1 MPDATGGQIIGRRA
15 EQQDGFGRGTARL
28 SGGAQAPFFV
38 LCDGMG
44 GHGFGAQ
51 AASLA
56 LDAALA
62 QADCGASANW
72 RELLDQALLSAN
84 RAIGEHVRENPRCKG
99 MGCTLVAAVLDREDI
114 HFISVGDSP
123 LYQLKP
129 NGLARINADHSMAPY
144 IDKAVIDGTMSAG
157 EARNHPDRSALRSAL
172 TGGPIALIDSQT
184 VEIGTGDWLILAS
197 DGLFTLDEPDVVR
210 IILAEAPR
218 GSDAIVAAL
227 LDAVAARGAEDQD
240 NCTVIAV
247 RTEVSGG
254 ARRRVRWADLL
265 LLTIGIALLGLVA
278 LLVLRPDWL
287 QWPGSGGSAA
297 IAPAALP
304 PGQASHDQTRDSP
317 IAHGSLP
324 DQPVAAAMPQAANPA
339 HARPATG
346 RPPADKPPAP
356 AGAGATPGPPRPQAA
371 ASQAAAPP
379 PLKPDLSVVAA
390 PEPAARPTRKPAA
403 ARGATATV
411 PARAGSA
418 RGLDEHPRP

>member
-28 SGGAQAPFFV
+28 SGGAQAPFFI

-62 QADCGASANW
+62 QAESGSSANW

-99 MGCTLVAAVLDREDI
+99 MGCTLVAVVLDLEDI

-129 NGLARINADHSMAPY
+129 NGLARINADHSMTPY
-144 IDKAVIDGTMSAG
+144 IDKAVIDGTMSAE
-157 EARNHPDRSALRSAL
+157 EARNHPDRSALRSAV
-172 TGGPIALIDSQT
+172 TGGPIALTDCQT

-197 DGLFTLDEPDVVR
+197 DGLFTLDEPEVVR
-210 IILAEAPR
+210 TILAEAPR
-218 GSDAIVAAL
+218 GSGAIVAAL
-227 LDAVAARGAEDQD
+227 LDAVAARGTEDQD

-247 RTEVSGG
+247 RTEVTGS
-254 ARRRVRWADLL
+254 ARRGVRPADLL
-265 LLTIGIALLGLVA
+265 LLTIGFALLGLVA

-287 QWPGSGGSAA
+287 HWPSSDGPASAA
-297 IAPAALP
+297 PTVQTSAVTGAVQAQ
-304 PGQASHDQTRDSP
+304 GQGGP
-317 IAHGSLP
+317 VLHGSLP
-324 DQPVAAAMPQAANPA
+324 DQPAAVSAPQTAHPVQARQPAAKPVAKPGAAAV
-339 HARPATG
+339 
-346 RPPADKPPAP
+346 PAP
-356 AGAGATPGPPRPQAA
+356 QPT
-371 ASQAAAPP
+371 ASQAAAPHP
-379 PLKPDLSVVAA
+379 IKPDLSVVTANTAA
-390 PEPAARPTRKPAA
+390 AKPVPKPAPDPVPAANGPSHGVAAKRSVDHSKP
-403 ARGATATV
+403 
-411 PARAGSA
+411 
-418 RGLDEHPRP
+418 

>member
-28 SGGAQAPFFV
+28 SGGDQAPFFI

-62 QADCGASANW
+62 LAESGSSASW

-84 RAIGEHVRENPRCKG
+84 RAIGEYVRENPRCKG
-99 MGCTLVAAVLDREDI
+99 MGCTLVAAVLDRADI

-144 IDKAVIDGTMSAG
+144 IDKAVIDGTMSAE

-172 TGGPIALIDSQT
+172 TGAPIALIDSQT

-197 DGLFTLDEPDVVR
+197 DGLFTLDEPEVVR
-210 IILAEAPR
+210 TILTEAPR
-218 GSDAIVAAL
+218 GSGAIVASL
-227 LDAVAARGAEDQD
+227 LDAVAARGTDDQD

-247 RTEVSGG
+247 RTQVIGG
-254 ARRRVRWADLL
+254 ARRAVRPADLL
-265 LLTIGIALLGLVA
+265 LLAIGLVLLGLVA
-278 LLVLRPDWL
+278 LLVARPEWLRWPSASAPTALESQAPRLIEPDDAAAA
-287 QWPGSGGSAA
+287 SGA
-297 IAPAALP
+297 IV
-304 PGQASHDQTRDSP
+304 
-317 IAHGSLP
+317 HGALP
-324 DQPVAAAMPQAANPA
+324 DQPAVAPIPRAPRPAAAKAAAAVP
-339 HARPATG
+339 TG
-346 RPPADKPPAP
+346 P
-356 AGAGATPGPPRPQAA
+356 AA
-371 ASQAAAPP
+371 ASPAPRPAASQTAAQHAI
-379 PLKPDLSVVAA
+379 KPDLSVVSA
-390 PEPAARPTRKPAA
+390 PVAVAKPAA
-403 ARGATATV
+403 AAPDASRV
-411 PARAGSA
+411 PLPSRAVSN
-418 RGLDEHPRP
+418 PRP